1 MPKAISSLMDPE
13 SSSRWAPSPAVRPSH
28 LLLSRQ
34 VRTPHT
40 TLTSRG
46 MRATEQN
53 QSLSQNDL
61 YENLNVLTTSNI
73 WGKLNFCKK
82 QPCNFNKTKREV
94 PFSSTAGVKVTLPN
108 TSTFWTQRLRKTKVI
123 IQTYLN

>member
-1 MPKAISSLMDPE
+1 MPKAISNLMDPE

-28 LLLSRQ
+28 RLLSRQ
-34 VRTPHT
+34 IRTPHT
-40 TLTSRG
+40 SLTSRG
-46 MRATEQN
+46 TRATEQS

-82 QPCNFNKTKREV
+82 NNPVILTRPREV